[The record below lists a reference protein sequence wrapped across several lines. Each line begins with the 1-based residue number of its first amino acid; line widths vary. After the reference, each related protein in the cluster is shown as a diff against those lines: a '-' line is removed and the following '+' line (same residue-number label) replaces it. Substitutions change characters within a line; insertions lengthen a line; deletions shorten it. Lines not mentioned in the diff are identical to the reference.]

1 MPAAEASSCLRSA
14 PPSTGPLKLE
24 EPATL
29 RLSVSVDQRM
39 GAGQVGSG
47 SARGRRGWSMATRVI
62 ALVLVLCAGLACR
75 NQGGAGPVPE
85 LSRISDS
92 DPTAAKVVSR
102 SDIVVVG
109 ELREV
114 LYRGC
119 GVTGLGMVREMML
132 FDVVQRLKGDSYTDQ
147 ILVAVPLLGGPL
159 ERVEDGCNQLNTD
172 VFRPGRKYII
182 ACTIERGMWTPT
194 EWFSQGDLWA
204 DGPEARS
211 AVLRLASPPHQKLEQ
226 P

>member
-1 MPAAEASSCLRSA
+1 
-14 PPSTGPLKLE
+14 
-24 EPATL
+24 
-29 RLSVSVDQRM
+29 
-39 GAGQVGSG
+39 
-47 SARGRRGWSMATRVI
+47 
-62 ALVLVLCAGLACR
+62 
-75 NQGGAGPVPE
+75 
-85 LSRISDS
+85 
-92 DPTAAKVVSR
+92 
-102 SDIVVVG
+102 
-109 ELREV
+109 
-114 LYRGC
+114 
-119 GVTGLGMVREMML
+119 ML
-132 FDVVQRLKGDSYTDQ
+132 FDVVQRLKGDPYTDQ

-159 ERVEDGCNQLNTD
+159 ERDEDGCNQLNTD

>member
-1 MPAAEASSCLRSA
+1 
-14 PPSTGPLKLE
+14 
-24 EPATL
+24 
-29 RLSVSVDQRM
+29 
-39 GAGQVGSG
+39 
-47 SARGRRGWSMATRVI
+47 MATRVI

-85 LSRISDS
+85 LERISDS
-92 DPTAAKVVSR
+92 DPRDAMIVDR

-119 GVTGLGMVREMML
+119 GVTGLAVVREMML
-132 FDVVQRLKGDSYTDQ
+132 FDVVQSLKGHPYADQ

-159 ERVEDGCNQLNTD
+159 ERDEGGCNQLNTD

-182 ACTIERGMWTPT
+182 ACTIESGMWTPT
-194 EWFSQGDLWA
+194 EWSSQGYPRA
-204 DGPEARS
+204 DGPDARS